1 MCERNGGSDHRQV
14 GLPTALED
22 GHGCKASRSHRHIGK
37 LVGGTVRMDSEELWT
52 GDIDAPE
59 DECSA
64 DMSLMSLDGWIQHLH
79 QQTQENRRTETD
91 VV

>member
-1 MCERNGGSDHRQV
+1 MAERNGGSNYRQV
-14 GLPTALED
+14 GLPTALKD

-52 GDIDAPE
+52 GGIYTPE

-64 DMSLMSLDGWIQHLH
+64 DMSLISLRMDSASL
-79 QQTQENRRTETD
+79 TARRRKQEEPK
-91 VV
+91 